1 MSLLIFFRHG
11 ARKRTSIRVYID
23 RLAVRILKFR
33 PIKTNIRYYD
43 SFLLLIES
51 EKREYALIC
60 NQKTLNFESANT
72 FEFVAESRNTYFKSN
87 IEPS

>member
-11 ARKRTSIRVYID
+11 ARKRTSI
-23 RLAVRILKFR
+23 LVRIGRSSVRIIRYR
-33 PIKTNIRYYD
+33 PIKSTIRYFE

-72 FEFVAESRNTYFKSN
+72 FEFMAESRNTYFKSN